1 MKIMRS
7 IKGISVFLTLAV
19 SLLASTIGAQ
29 AQISSGAPTKLVL
42 INSFN
47 DFASVQPAQNQN
59 SVVVVRY
66 GNTVGD
72 QLGGMFAYDPDSVA
86 AGDSKNVFVPASGVG
101 RFVRYDYAAY
111 VPGVNTA
118 NRVLVTDG
126 SGNVGTDPQLTFN
139 GADLTV
145 GGNLTVTTIGAGSTD
160 NIVTKSAGN
169 VLQTRQ
175 VNPDVWNLA
184 ADLAGDSENLAAGT
198 KLTSPAIYFDGS
210 NDYIE
215 VADSDKLS
223 FQTATGSY
231 QGTWSAATN
240 TPFLTDGV
248 GTSTHYYVV
257 TAAGTQ
263 NLGSGAITY
272 AIGDTIKYD
281 GSIWSLQ
288 QKDDLPF
295 SISAWVKMRDATNFV
310 VASKYGASSPL
321 LEWLMYVNA
330 SDKLALIV
338 QGTSGAFESQ
348 TSTSALT
355 SYEGEWVH
363 VAACYGGSGPNSGS
377 AFTSAADE
385 ITLYINGQAIAMT
398 EVSGGG
404 TYAGMSDTSQAV
416 WIGRQA
422 GTYSKGHIKNV
433 QIFNRELTA
442 TEVAQLAKG
451 NDLGYADEWAGALGG
466 VYTQDSTPSGEFTAS
481 GGAESDLAGPLV
493 GKSDVLRFTCDG
505 SSGTH
510 SVYTTSIL
518 LSAGKRYRVS
528 GYIHIPSGQ
537 SNIDGFVVVIGTSP
551 VSNLVASN
559 ASPTLDVWTFFSGEV
574 IGAGDGRVRVF
585 ASDGGATGFT
595 DAGSD
600 DTFEVAEITVTEIG
614 TLADF
619 RAENFDSDT
628 GKLYD
633 LSTNAY
639 VGVNSGAVITGRSY
653 PVYETG
659 TWTPGITF
667 GGGATGM
674 TFGTQEGYYTREGNQ
689 VTVHAYVVLTAKG
702 SDTGTALMTGL
713 PFTARNT
720 AGSSQSFSVGN
731 MANAASLTSP
741 VTAYATDNGTT
752 INLVDWGATGS
763 AVLDN
768 TNFTDTTAISV
779 TGSFQVQ

>member
-145 GGNLTVTTIGAGSTD
+145 GGNLTVTTIAAGGTD
-160 NIVTKSAGN
+160 NVVTKSAGN

-175 VNPDVWNLA
+175 VNPDVWNLT
-184 ADLAGDSENLAAGT
+184 ADLAGDSVNVAAGT
-198 KLTSPAIYFDGS
+198 KLTSPALYFDGV
-210 NDYIE
+210 NDYAA
-215 VADSDKLS
+215 VADSAKLS
-223 FQTATGSY
+223 FQTATGNQS
-231 QGTWSAATN
+231 GTWSAATN
-240 TPFLTDGV
+240 TPFLTDGT
-248 GTSTHYYVV
+248 GTLNNYYVV

-272 AIGDTIKYD
+272 DIGDTVKYD
-281 GSIWSLQ
+281 GSVWYLE

-295 SISAWVKMRDATNFV
+295 AISGWVNVESNVTNFPI
-310 VASKYGASSPL
+310 AAKYGSSAATREYQFYVGTNGKLTLLTQDIAGTTTYAIGSTVLVTGQWYHVAVCYQGAGPNSASG
-321 LEWLMYVNA
+321 Y
-330 SDKLALIV
+330 
-338 QGTSGAFESQ
+338 SGNQ
-348 TSTSALT
+348 TSTTIYVNGSPESVT
-355 SYEGEWVH
+355 PTN
-363 VAACYGGSGPNSGS
+363 AAS
-377 AFTSAADE
+377 F
-385 ITLYINGQAIAMT
+385 
-398 EVSGGG
+398 
-404 TYAGMSDTSQAV
+404 AGLADTSQPLH
-416 WIGRQA
+416 IGRA
-422 GTYSKGHIKNV
+422 DTTYGQGRITKV
-433 QIFNRELTA
+433 QLFNRALTA
-442 TEVAQLAKG
+442 TEVGKLSKG
-451 NDLGYADEWAGALGG
+451 DDLGFADEWGGALGG
-466 VYTQDSTPSGEFTAS
+466 AYTQDATPSGEWTGVNA
-481 GGAESDLAGPLV
+481 ADADEAGPIG
-493 GKSDVLRFTCDG
+493 GKSNVLKL
-505 SSGTH
+505 
-510 SVYTTSIL
+510 TSDNTSNPHYMTL
-518 LSAGKRYRVS
+518 STGASAGKRYRIEFL
-528 GYIHIPSGQ
+528 YRIPSAQ
-537 SNIDGFVVVIGTSP
+537 SNVDGITVD
-551 VSNLVASN
+551 VSNELGVYTAV
-559 ASPTLDVWTFFSGEV
+559 SPSTDTWIKSSFEIVGP
-574 IGAGDGRVRVF
+574 GANMNIF
-585 ASDGGATGFT
+585 MTDGGNKTFT
-595 DAGSD
+595 DAGGD
-600 DTFEVAEITVTEIG
+600 DLLYIAECKITEIG
-614 TLADF
+614 TLVDF
-619 RAENFDSDT
+619 RSENFDSDT

-633 LSTNAY
+633 LSTNAF
-639 VGVNSGAVITGRSY
+639 VGVNSGSTLTGRTY
-653 PVYETG
+653 PYYETG

-702 SDTGTALMTGL
+702 SSTGTALLTGL

-720 AGSSQSFSVGN
+720 AGSSQSFAVGN

>member
-215 VADSDKLS
+215 VADSDTLS
-223 FQTATGSY
+223 FQTATGAY

-295 SISAWVKMRDATNFV
+295 SISAWVKADSFASVWLLSKYLNSATREYLFSVGSTGDLRFSLYTDASNSMFVETASDLSSYNGKWIHV
-310 VASKYGASSPL
+310 VA
-321 LEWLMYVNA
+321 
-330 SDKLALIV
+330 
-338 QGTSGAFESQ
+338 T
-348 TSTSALT
+348 
-355 SYEGEWVH
+355 
-363 VAACYGGSGPNSGS
+363 YGGSGPNSGTAFAS
-377 AFTSAADE
+377 AGDAIS
-385 ITLYINGQAIAMT
+385 LYVNGAS
-398 EVSGGG
+398 VSVDVPSYTG
-404 TYAGMSDTSQAV
+404 TYAGMSDTSQPI
-416 WIGRQA
+416 WLGRQS
-422 GTYSKGHIKNV
+422 TSYSKQHIKDV
-433 QIFNRELTA
+433 KIFNRELTA
-442 TEVAQLAKG
+442 TEVAQLARG
-451 NDLGYADEWAGALGG
+451 TDLGFADEW
-466 VYTQDSTPSGEFTAS
+466 
-481 GGAESDLAGPLV
+481 GGATA
-493 GKSDVLRFTCDG
+493 T
-505 SSGTH
+505 SGTL
-510 SVYTTSIL
+510 VV
-518 LSAGKRYRVS
+518 GKRYRLRDWITGDDFTNV
-528 GYIHIPSGQ
+528 GA
-537 SNIDGFVVVIGTSP
+537 
-551 VSNLVASN
+551 ASN
-559 ASPTLDVWTFFSGEV
+559 T
-574 IGAGDGRVRVF
+574 DGVEFV
-585 ASDGGATGFT
+585 ATGT
-595 DAGSD
+595 TPTTWTNSSVV
-600 DTFEVAEITVTEIG
+600 ENIG
-614 TLADF
+614 TLADL

-633 LSTNAY
+633 ISTNAF
-639 VGVNSGAVITGRSY
+639 VGVNSGSTLTGRTY
-653 PVYETG
+653 PYYETG